1 MGNLEIGVEQIFE
14 HYVYA
19 SNIKRNSENK
29 KQLPVEKVLL
39 GAISIHAHK
48 IEYKHHIIRQD
59 NKKDVRAGLNL
70 RYNSKEGLRL
80 VDLAASYVEKHLKG
94 QEIKT

>member
-1 MGNLEIGVEQIFE
+1 VGNLEIGAKQIFE

-48 IEYKHHIIRQD
+48 IEYEHHIIR
-59 NKKDVRAGLNL
+59 
-70 RYNSKEGLRL
+70 
-80 VDLAASYVEKHLKG
+80 
-94 QEIKT
+94 